1 MNNFSLNNKFSLFCI
16 TLFMI
21 ILSSCNEPDVPIDIR
36 IKTIKLDSISQ
47 IIPVSDSIV
56 IPVLYD
62 TLLIDNLA
70 SISEKKQQ
78 FINQILPAILIAKFK
93 IQMDYQR
100 VDKILKK
107 IDLGDSV
114 YHGESKLIDSLMLK
128 YNANKPDELLIHLK
142 EQPTSLVLAQA
153 ALESGWGQS
162 RFAIEGYNLFGIVS
176 SRSDQNSLKAGN
188 YHPNG
193 KRIFMKRYDNIYESV
208 DHYLLTIGKNKAYK
222 KFRAKRFEEANVYQ
236 LVNELNKYSTTGDE
250 YKKMLKQVI
259 IWNDLDKYDKYNIE
273 DSYIY
278 KKGSICYIFKKLCE
292 GEIPY
297 YIKDY
302 WNERI

>member
-1 MNNFSLNNKFSLFCI
+1 
-16 TLFMI
+16 MI

-153 ALESGWGQS
+153 AIESGWGQS

-222 KFRAKRFEEANVYQ
+222 KFRAKRFEEASVYQ

>member
-1 MNNFSLNNKFSLFCI
+1 MNIFCLNKILFTFS
-16 TLFMI
+16 I
-21 ILSSCNEPDVPIDIR
+21 ILSIIFFSSCNEQDIPIDIR

-47 IIPVSDSIV
+47 IIPITDSIV

-70 SISEKKQQ
+70 TISEKKQQ

-107 IDLGDSV
+107 INIGDSV
-114 YHGESKLIDSLMLK
+114 YHGESKLIDSLMHK
-128 YNANKPDELLIHLK
+128 YNANKPEELLIHLK
-142 EQPTSLVLAQA
+142 EQPTSLVIAQA
-153 ALESGWGQS
+153 AVESGWGQS

-176 SRSDQNSLKAGN
+176 SRSDQNSLKAGD

-193 KRIFMKRYDNIYESV
+193 KRIFMKRYENVYESV

-222 KFRAKRFEEANVYQ
+222 KFRAKRYEEANVYQ
-236 LVNELNKYSTTGDE
+236 LINELNKYSNVGDE
-250 YKKMLKQVI
+250 YKRMLKQVI
-259 IWNDLDKYDKYNIE
+259 IWNDLDKYDNCKIE

-278 KKGSICYIFKKLCE
+278 KKGSICYIFKNLCE